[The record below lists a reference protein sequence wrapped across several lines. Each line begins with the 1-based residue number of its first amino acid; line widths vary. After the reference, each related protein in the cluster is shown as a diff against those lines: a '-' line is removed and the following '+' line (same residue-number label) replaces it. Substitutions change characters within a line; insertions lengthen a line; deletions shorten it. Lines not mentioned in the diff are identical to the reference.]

1 MGPRD
6 LRAHRRRRSER
17 TGLIDG
23 VSTGEVAFV
32 VHPTF
37 LYELLWNV
45 AIVVLL
51 VLVDRKF
58 AIGHGRLFALYV
70 AGYCAG
76 RFWIELMRADT
87 ATEIAGIRVNTFTS
101 GIVFVLAV
109 AYVIFARKGR
119 EAPETL
125 NPGAVKAE
133 VAAAGGAAT
142 GDEDARDNGTGTG
155 GATAGRRSRRR
166 TTRHRIRTSPIP
178 PVRSKTAHPAPAR
191 GSSSDHTRFR

>member
-6 LRAHRRRRSER
+6 LRAHRRCRPER

-45 AIVVLL
+45 AVVVLL
-51 VLVDRKF
+51 VLIDRKF

-87 ATEIAGIRVNTFTS
+87 ATEIAGIRINTFTS

-109 AYVIFARKGR
+109 GYVIFARKGR

-125 NPGAVKAE
+125 DPGASRVE
-133 VAAAGGAAT
+133 GAAT
-142 GDEDARDNGTGTG
+142 DTAAAVDTDTGAEEVGGQTESTKSDDTPDPKESDSAGKVGNGTPGT
-155 GATAGRRSRRR
+155 
-166 TTRHRIRTSPIP
+166 
-178 PVRSKTAHPAPAR
+178 SK
-191 GSSSDHTRFR
+191 GEK